1 MNSTL
6 IFIALGAGVLICGGW
21 YYRSLLI
28 DSFGKKSSEREAKIH
43 AKINEKNKEIDKKA
57 KDKHNEIDNISD
69 DNMLS
74 WLQKKMK
81 KKEKK

>member
-1 MNSTL
+1 MTMY
-6 IFIALGAGVLICGGW
+6 FIAGGVLLLLWLGW

-28 DSFGKKSSEREAKIH
+28 DSFGKKSVEREAKIH

-57 KDKHNEIDNISD
+57 KAKYDEIENVDQDNI
-69 DNMLS
+69 LS

>member
-1 MNSTL
+1 MNTTL
-6 IFIALGAGVLICGGW
+6 IFIALGTSVLIWAGW

-43 AKINEKNKEIDKKA
+43 AKINEKNKEIDKTGKI
-57 KDKHNEIDNISD
+57 KHDEIENIDPD
-69 DNMLS
+69 DMLS